1 MDDTSSPHPLPGLKY
16 RTEERTRMVD
26 VTIMGETRQVPQTY
40 TVQVPIPRRNW
51 DRTLR
56 TGVLWAA
63 MGVSGV
69 SVVWSTASVGELL
82 ARSVPAPIGY
92 GVATVVDI
100 AWLACQ
106 AVEWLLR
113 GQPERARP
121 AKIGGFIFLAFAMGA
136 VGVHG
141 LVGPE
146 AGASGLAAAMA
157 NPWVAGVGAGISAVA
172 KGLWWIVLDFYN
184 VPMSDEARG
193 WMTQRRED
201 FEAARV
207 ITSDAVA
214 LQEERAIARALYG
227 DDALTLAAEITRPAQ
242 PTLAAAPAPAQL
254 AAPAHQNTVFAPVQP
269 VFGAVPGHVQ
279 PGVQAPSVQGA
290 EQAEHG
296 QNTAAFAV
304 PPAGHPL
311 AGGLIPVPSGLAPSP
326 VPAAPVYVNAPE
338 QPAPPVQTAAPSVPA
353 PGPDSSMAEVV
364 RFALAHDVGGPF
376 DADDP
381 EVMARVQAI
390 VTARIQAAH
399 PGRTY
404 TPESIRASVNRELRK
419 AKMRKTA

>member
-1 MDDTSSPHPLPGLKY
+1 MDETSSPHPLPGLKY
-16 RTEERTRMVD
+16 RTETRTRMVD
-26 VTIMGETRQVPQTY
+26 VTIMGETRQVAQTY
-40 TVQVPIPRRNW
+40 TVQVPIPPRNW

-56 TGVLWAA
+56 TGVMWAA
-63 MGVSGV
+63 VGVSGV
-69 SVVWSTASVGELL
+69 SVVWTTASVGELL
-82 ARSVPAPIGY
+82 ARFVAAPIGY
-92 GVATVVDI
+92 GVATVVDV

-136 VGVHG
+136 VAVHG

-146 AGASGLAAAMA
+146 AGASGVAAAMA

-193 WMTQRRED
+193 WMNQRRED
-201 FEAARV
+201 FQAARS
-207 ITSDAVA
+207 ITSDTMD
-214 LQEERAIARALYG
+214 LESDRAIVRALYG
-227 DDALTLAAEITRPAQ
+227 DEALNLAAQISRPAQ
-242 PTLAAAPAPAQL
+242 PALAAAAPVPQL
-254 AAPAHQNTVFAPVQP
+254 AAPQNTVFAPVQP
-269 VFGAVPGHVQ
+269 VFAPVPGHV
-279 PGVQAPSVQGA
+279 PPAVPAAAVQGA

-296 QNTAAFAV
+296 QNTTAFTV

-311 AGGLIPVPSGLAPSP
+311 AGALIPVPPSGLTPA
-326 VPAAPVYVNAPE
+326 PAAPVYVNAPE
-338 QPAPPVQTAAPSVPA
+338 QPAPPATPAAPAAPA
-353 PGPDSSMAEVV
+353 PGPDNSMAEVV
-364 RFALAHDVGGPF
+364 RYALNYDVGGPF
-376 DADDP
+376 DPENA
-381 EVMARVQAI
+381 EVMTRVRAI
-390 VTARIQAAH
+390 VTARIQSSH

-404 TPESIRASVNRELRK
+404 TPESIHASVNRELRK